1 MSASR
6 IWPAF
11 VDGVLVDLGVS
22 AAYRA
27 RAMAD
32 IEAMIGAGF
41 FEHVPLEW
49 FAKLVKGE

>member
-22 AAYRA
+22 AAYRT
-27 RAMAD
+27 RAVAD

-41 FEHVPLEW
+41 FEHVPLDW
-49 FAKLVKGE
+49 FAELVKGE